1 MLYYTHTILF
11 GMGRRKENYVGSDN
25 IPHISEG
32 KEDPKGRGTV
42 HLLHQ
47 ERKKNSMGIGGF
59 TSSTPCLILV
69 TRFERGFLKSAS
81 RKFIG
86 GTSGNCVWFCWD
98 CHGAERGL
106 IGAGCGVDEI
116 AKHGLL
122 GGLVADLSLE
132 VPGVSWCAPALAT
145 NTELDML
152 LFWRRSQN
160 WTAQQAATQGAR
172 LQHVHGAQIVP
183 CKQWKQ
189 RGGGGNDSKNK

>member
-86 GTSGNCVWFCWD
+86 VLNRINLKY
-98 CHGAERGL
+98 GALRSFHCL
-106 IGAGCGVDEI
+106 CS
-116 AKHGLL
+116 
-122 GGLVADLSLE
+122 VAFAMKLQSK
-132 VPGVSWCAPALAT
+132 
-145 NTELDML
+145 LDD
-152 LFWRRSQN
+152 FEFQG
-160 WTAQQAATQGAR
+160 QA
-172 LQHVHGAQIVP
+172 I
-183 CKQWKQ
+183 
-189 RGGGGNDSKNK
+189 